1 MTDLPP
7 AAPSVVERLP
17 RALGLAAG
25 LLYTLYVLWT
35 ALILWLVGALGCD
48 EGCLPAGEAT
58 SWQDERGAWQWL
70 VLLGLAL
77 AVGAT
82 GMAYFLALLGR
93 YRRGALAAWLLHP
106 LLFLAGLLW
115 KDGSLSSADLPDAQV
130 LAWWFFGAAAG
141 LLAIGLAGTPSDPDS
156 PRLRRRRAAVRR

>member
-70 VLLGLAL
+70 VFWGLAL
-77 AVGAT
+77 AVGTA
-82 GMAYFLALLGR
+82 GMAYFFALVGR
-93 YRRGALAAWLLHP
+93 YRRGALAAWLLQP
-106 LLFLAGLLW
+106 LLFLAALLW
-115 KDGSLSSADLPDAQV
+115 KAGSFSSVDTVDAQF
-130 LAWWFFGAAAG
+130 LPWFFFCAAAG
-141 LLAIGLAGTPSDPDS
+141 LLAIGLACLPD
-156 PRLRRRRAAVRR
+156 RRGGAMTERSG